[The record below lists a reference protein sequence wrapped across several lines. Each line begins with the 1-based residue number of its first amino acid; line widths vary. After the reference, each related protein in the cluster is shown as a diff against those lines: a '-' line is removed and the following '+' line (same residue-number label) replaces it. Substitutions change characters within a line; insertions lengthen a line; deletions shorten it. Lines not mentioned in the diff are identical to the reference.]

1 MSLRK
6 RRYLASYGAAALAVA
21 ATVGVLSGCQSVA
34 GSQAVSLVR
43 VIDASY
49 NAPAVDVYVGQ
60 TQIAGNTGAPS
71 ITNYAILSPGVQATK
86 IDASGTTKVLATVSG
101 NYLAS
106 TQHSIYLSDSGTSF
120 TATLLTDQVKA
131 APAGDFDVRF
141 LQNANA
147 VGSVDIYLVP
157 DGSKFAA
164 ATPIAANL
172 APGQVTSY
180 IPVSA
185 GSYQLVIAPAGS
197 TKASY
202 TGSAVV
208 YASGQVRTLLI
219 TDQPNVDQQPI
230 NVVVGNDVD

>member
-1 MSLRK
+1 MGVCMTLRK
-6 RRYLASYGAAALAVA
+6 SRYLVAVLALA

-60 TQIAGNTGAPS
+60 TQIAGNIAAPL
-71 ITNYAILSPGVQATK
+71 ITNYAILSPGVQTTK
-86 IDASGTTKVLATVSG
+86 IDSTGTTKVLATVNG
-101 NYLAS
+101 DYLAS
-106 TQHSIYLSDSGTSF
+106 TQHSLYLSDSGTGF
-120 TATLLTDQVKA
+120 TATLLTDQVIA

-164 ATPIAANL
+164 ATPIVANL

-180 IPVSA
+180 IPVA
-185 GSYQLVIAPAGS
+185 VGSYQLVIAPAGS

-208 YASGQVRTLLI
+208 YTSGQVRTLLI

-230 NVVVGNDVD
+230 NVVVGDDVD

>member
-1 MSLRK
+1 MSLHK
-6 RRYLASYGAAALAVA
+6 SRYLAAFLSVA
-21 ATVGVLSGCQSVA
+21 ATACSLCGCQSVA

-49 NAPAVDVYVGQ
+49 NAPAVDVSVGQ
-60 TQIAGNTGAPS
+60 TEIAANIAAPL

-86 IDASGTTKVLATVSG
+86 IDATGTAKVLASISG
-101 NYLAS
+101 TYPAS
-106 TQHSIYLSDSGTSF
+106 TQHSVYLSDSGTGF
-120 TATLLTDQVKA
+120 TATVLTDQVTA
-131 APAGDFDVRF
+131 APAGQFDVRF

-180 IPVSA
+180 IGVAA

-202 TGSAVV
+202 TGSAVI

-230 NVVVGNDVD
+230 NVVVGDDVN